1 MSQTVMQVF
10 AHTVAE
16 YGDKVAL
23 KHKQDGR
30 WVDTSFAQYY
40 ADVQQAARGFMH
52 LGLEPGRAVSI
63 IGYNCP
69 QWLVSDLAA
78 IAAGG
83 MPAGIYTTSSPE
95 LCAYVA
101 GHCKAQI
108 VVVENAE
115 HLEKFKK
122 IRDQLPELKA
132 IVMMFGEDADDDVY
146 SWADLLK
153 LGDNITEAELDKRL
167 STQNPQ
173 DCATLIY
180 TSGTTGQPKAV
191 MMSHHNMV
199 WTAQSVAGK
208 AGAKP
213 GNDQISYLPLSH
225 IAEQM
230 FSILAPISIGITV
243 WFAESIDLLLDTLQ
257 EARPQA
263 FFGVPRVWEK
273 MQHKMQAA
281 GAEASPLQK
290 KIAAWAR
297 GVGLKA
303 SEAEEQGSTSKP
315 LLYPLAKKLVFDRVA
330 GRLGMDR
337 SYFRGTGAAPIARE
351 TLDFFASL
359 DLPLYEVWGQSESTG
374 GGTLNYPGNVRRG
387 SIGRAYP
394 ETEIK
399 IADDGEILMRGPSVF
414 MGYLDNEKATKET
427 IDSDGWLLTGD
438 VGQIDDDGFV
448 YITDR
453 KKELIITAGGE
464 NISPAHVEGEI
475 KSIPSISQCCV
486 IGDKR
491 KYLTALVTLDEESLA
506 DAARA
511 AGSPAKTPEEAANCD
526 KFNAWLG
533 QQVET
538 MNFRLARVQTIKKWT
553 VLKEDFSID
562 GGELTPTMKLK
573 RRVVHDKYEDQ
584 IDAMYA
590 D

>member
-1 MSQTVMQVF
+1 MTKTVMQVF
-10 AHTVAE
+10 AQTVAE
-16 YGDKVAL
+16 HGDKVAL
-23 KHKQDGR
+23 KHKENGH
-30 WVDTSFAQYY
+30 WVDCSFTQYY
-40 ADVQQAARGFMH
+40 DEVKRAGRAFMH

-63 IGYNCP
+63 MGYNCP
-69 QWLVSDLAA
+69 QWVVADLAA

-95 LCAYVA
+95 LVAFVA

-108 VVVENAE
+108 MVVENAE
-115 HLEKFKK
+115 HLAKVKK
-122 IRDQLPELKA
+122 VRDQLPELKA
-132 IVMMFGEDADDDVY
+132 IVMMFGEDADKDVY
-146 SWADLLK
+146 SWSEFLALAEKVPEADLK
-153 LGDNITEAELDKRL
+153 QRIDN
-167 STQNPQ
+167 QNPQ

-191 MMSHHNMV
+191 MMSHHNLV
-199 WTAQSVAGK
+199 WTASSVSER

-230 FSILAPISIGITV
+230 FSIIAPISIGVTV

-257 EARPQA
+257 DARPHA
-263 FFGVPRVWEK
+263 FFAVPRVWEK

-281 GAEASPLQK
+281 GADAPPLQK

-297 GVGLKA
+297 GIGLKA
-303 SEAEEQGSTSKP
+303 SEAEERGSSSKP
-315 LLYPLAKKLVFDRVA
+315 LLYPIAKKLVFDKVA
-330 GRLGMDR
+330 ARLGMDR

-374 GGTLNYPGNVRRG
+374 GGTLNYPGTVRRG
-387 SIGRAYP
+387 SIGVTYP

-399 IADDGEILMRGPSVF
+399 IAEDGEIIMRGPSVF

-427 IDSDGWLLTGD
+427 INSDGWLLTGD
-438 VGQIDDDGFV
+438 VGKIDDDGFV

-491 KYLTALVTLDEESLA
+491 KYLTALFTLDEESLA

-511 AGSPAKTPEEAANCD
+511 AGSPATTVAEAKECE
-526 KFNAWLG
+526 KFNAWLTNE
-533 QQVET
+533 VKT
-538 MNFRLARVQTIKKWT
+538 MNSRLARVQTIKKWT
-553 VLKEDFSID
+553 VLPADFSIE

-584 IDAMYA
+584 IESMYA
-590 D
+590 E

>member
-1 MSQTVMQVF
+1 MSKTVMQVF
-10 AHTVAE
+10 AQTVAE
-16 YGDKVAL
+16 HGDKIAL
-23 KHKQDGR
+23 KHKENGK
-30 WVDTSFAQYY
+30 WVEQSYAQYY
-40 ADVQQAARGFMH
+40 SDVKLAARGFMH

-69 QWLVSDLAA
+69 QWVIADLAA

-95 LCAYVA
+95 LCAFVA

-115 HLEKFKK
+115 HLAKVKK
-122 IRDQLPELKA
+122 VREQLPELKA
-132 IVMMFGEDADDDVY
+132 IVMMFGEDADDNVY
-146 SWADLLK
+146 SWADLLA
-153 LGDNITEAELDKRL
+153 LGEKVTEAELQQCIDK
-167 STQNPQ
+167 QNPQ

-191 MMSHHNMV
+191 MMSHHNLT
-199 WTAQSVAGK
+199 WTAQSVSEL

-213 GNDQISYLPLSH
+213 GNDQVSYLPLSH

-230 FSILAPISIGITV
+230 FSILAPISFGITV
-243 WFAESIDLLLDTLQ
+243 WFAESIDQLLETLQ
-257 EARPQA
+257 DARPQA
-263 FFGVPRVWEK
+263 FFAVPRVWEK

-297 GVGLKA
+297 GIGIKA
-303 SEAEEQGSTSKP
+303 TEAEEQGSSSKP

-330 GRLGMDR
+330 SRLGLDR
-337 SYFRGTGAAPIARE
+337 SFFRGTGAAPIARE

-374 GGTLNYPGNVRRG
+374 GGTLNYPGTMRRG
-387 SIGRAYP
+387 SIGVAYP

-399 IADDGEILMRGPSVF
+399 IAEDGEILMRGPSVF

-427 IDSDGWLLTGD
+427 IDPDGWLLTGD
-438 VGQIDDDGFV
+438 VGKIDDDGFV

-491 KYLTALVTLDEESLA
+491 KYLTALFTLDEESLA

-511 AGSPAKTPEEAANCD
+511 AGSPATTAAEARDCE
-526 KFNAWLG
+526 KFNAWLTKE
-533 QQVET
+533 VEN
-538 MNFRLARVQTIKKWT
+538 MNSRLARVQTIKKWT
-553 VLKEDFSID
+553 VLSDDFSIE

-573 RRVVHDKYEDQ
+573 RRVVHDKYEDK
-584 IDAMYA
+584 IEAMYA

>member
-1 MSQTVMQVF
+1 MSKTVMQVF
-10 AHTVAE
+10 AQTVANH
-16 YGDKVAL
+16 GDRVAL
-23 KHKQDGR
+23 KTKKDGR
-30 WVDTSFAQYY
+30 WVDWNFNQYQ
-40 ADVQQAARGFMH
+40 DEVHRAARGFMH
-52 LGLEPGRAVSI
+52 LGLEPGRSVSI

-69 QWLVSDLAA
+69 QWLFADLAA

-83 MPAGIYTTSSPE
+83 VPAGIYTTSSPE

-115 HLEKFKK
+115 HLAKFKK
-122 IRDQLPELKA
+122 IRDELPELKA
-132 IVMMFGEDADDDVY
+132 IVMMFGEDADENVY
-146 SWADLLK
+146 SWDELLQ
-153 LGDNITEAELDKRL
+153 LGEKTPAEELQQRIDK
-167 STQNPQ
+167 QNPQ

-191 MMSHHNMV
+191 MMSHHNLT
-199 WTAQSVAGK
+199 WTAKSVASK
-208 AGAKP
+208 AGAVA

-230 FSILAPISIGITV
+230 FSLHAPIAIGITV

-257 EARPQA
+257 EARPHA
-263 FFGVPRVWEK
+263 FFAVPRVWEK
-273 MQHKMQAA
+273 MQHRMQSA
-281 GAEASPLQK
+281 GAQASPLQK

-303 SEAEEQGSTSKP
+303 AEAEERGSASKP
-315 LLYPLAKKLVFDRVA
+315 FLYPLAKKLVFDRVA
-330 GRLGMDR
+330 SRLGLDR

-374 GGTLNYPGNVRRG
+374 AGTLNYPGTVRRG
-387 SIGRAYP
+387 SIGQAYP
-394 ETEIK
+394 ETEIA
-399 IADDGEILMRGPSVF
+399 IADDGEIIMRGPSVF
-414 MGYLDNEKATKET
+414 MGYLDNEKATRET
-427 IDSDGWLLTGD
+427 INPDGWLLTGD
-438 VGQIDDDGFV
+438 VGKIDDDGFV

-475 KSIPSISQCCV
+475 KSISAISQCCV

-491 KYLTALVTLDEESLA
+491 KYLTALVTLDEESVTE
-506 DAARA
+506 AAA
-511 AGSPAKTPEEAANCD
+511 EAGSPATTPKEAAECD
-526 KFNAWLG
+526 KFNAWLTA
-533 QQVET
+533 QMET
-538 MNFRLARVQTIKKWT
+538 VNSRLARVQTIKKWT
-553 VLKEDFSID
+553 VLTEDFSID

-573 RRVVHDKYEDQ
+573 RRVVTDKYSAQ
-584 IDAMYA
+584 IESMYA
-590 D
+590 

>member
-1 MSQTVMQVF
+1 MSQTVMQEF
-10 AHTVAE
+10 AQTVAQ
-16 YGDKVAL
+16 YGDKPAL
-23 KHKQDGR
+23 KHKENGR
-30 WVDTSFAQYY
+30 WVNTSFAEYY
-40 ADVQQAARGFMH
+40 QQVQQAARGFMH

-63 IGYNCP
+63 IGFNCRE
-69 QWLVSDLAA
+69 WLIADLAA

-83 MPAGIYTTSSPE
+83 TPAGIYTTSSPE

-132 IVMMFGEDADDDVY
+132 IVMIYGEDVDDDVY
-146 SWADLLK
+146 SWAELLK
-153 LGDNITEAELDKRL
+153 FGDSVTEAELDDRISK
-167 STQNPQ
+167 QNPQ

-191 MMSHHNMV
+191 MISHHNLM
-199 WTAQSVAGK
+199 WTAHSVSDK

-230 FSILAPISIGITV
+230 FSIHAPIKIGITV
-243 WFAESIDLLLDTLQ
+243 WFAESLDLLLDTLQ
-257 EARPQA
+257 DARPHA
-263 FFGVPRVWEK
+263 FFAVPRVWEK

-281 GAEASPLQK
+281 GAEASPIQK

-303 SEAEEQGSTSKP
+303 SEAEERGSNSKP

-330 GRLGMDR
+330 GRLGLDR

-374 GGTLNYPGNVRRG
+374 AGTLNYPGSVRRG
-387 SIGRAYP
+387 SIGQAYP
-394 ETEIK
+394 ETEVK
-399 IADDGEILMRGPSVF
+399 IAEDGEILMRGPSVF
-414 MGYLDNEKATKET
+414 MGYLNNEKATKET
-427 IDSDGWLLTGD
+427 LDPEGWLLTGD
-438 VGQIDDDGFV
+438 VGQIDDHGFV

-475 KSIPSISQCCV
+475 KSISAISQCCV

-491 KYLTALVTLDEESLA
+491 KYLTALLTLDEESLV
-506 DAARA
+506 DAARL
-511 AGSPAKTPEEAANCD
+511 AGSPAKTPEQAAGCD
-526 KFNAWLG
+526 KFKAWVDDE
-533 QQVET
+533 VET
-538 MNFRLARVQTIKKWT
+538 MNKRLARVQTIKKYT
-553 VLKEDFSID
+553 LLPEDFSIE

-573 RRVVHDKYEDQ
+573 RRVVHDKYADKIE
-584 IDAMYA
+584 AMYA
-590 D
+590 E